1 MFISEAFAQAA
12 SPAAGPAAGL
22 EQFLPFVL
30 ILVVFYFLM
39 WRPQAKKAKM
49 HKEMVSQ
56 LRRGDKVVL
65 QSGIYGTV
73 NKVVDDQIVLIEIAE
88 NVKIRVARQ
97 AISEVQGKPEPVSAK
112 DSGKDSGKDAAKA
125 EEPKAEAE
133 AAVTEEDKK

>member
-1 MFISEAFAQAA
+1 MFISEAFAQAVA
-12 SPAAGPAAGL
+12 PAAAGPAAGL

-65 QSGIYGTV
+65 QSGIFGTV
-73 NKVVDDQIVLIEIAE
+73 SKVVDEQSVLVEIAE

-97 AISEVQGKPEPVSAK
+97 AIGEIQAKTEPVSAA
-112 DSGKDSGKDAAKA
+112 KDANKDG
-125 EEPKAEAE
+125 E
-133 AAVTEEDKK
+133 AAAATEEDKK